1 MYMSCVLTCNLH
13 VVHTCTCSTYM
24 MYAYMH
30 TRVCHVPH
38 VCVPHVCHI
47 YKASYT
53 VCARR
58 YNCIFIKKIYNYNLF
73 LVYV

>member
-1 MYMSCVLTCNLH
+1 MYVCMYVNMSCICVLTCNLH
-13 VVHTCTCSTYM
+13 VVHTCSTYM

-47 YKASYT
+47 Y
-53 VCARR
+53 
-58 YNCIFIKKIYNYNLF
+58 IKLHILYVHEGTI
-73 LVYV
+73 VYLL